1 MRDTWRE
8 ALIQSLEIEV
18 HNSGGP
24 LLVDLVTLIAFWKRK
39 ETRPA
44 SDSERI
50 IPLPSIPGVSAETTR
65 ATSQEAANQARETLN
80 VLKLEM
86 QILGTALTTI
96 YESHSKGLIN
106 QAERDRLLEKYKVDL
121 TSLEKAIEENQRL
134 VDIFDLESERE
145 QLVRTFKSRLAEID
159 AQVKSLS
166 SGGSLN
172 RSQKTG
178 HEDEKKTGIETN
190 VGKKSQTGQE
200 QSVKK
205 SSESEQLQITDAEKR
220 IEQIRAEILQAMDRL
235 EQIESE
241 G

>member
-1 MRDTWRE
+1 
-8 ALIQSLEIEV
+8 L
-18 HNSGGP
+18 
-24 LLVDLVTLIAFWKRK
+24 K
-39 ETRPA
+39 
-44 SDSERI
+44 
-50 IPLPSIPGVSAETTR
+50 
-65 ATSQEAANQARETLN
+65 

-96 YESHSKGLIN
+96 YESHTKGLIN

-121 TSLEKAIEENQRL
+121 TSLEKAIGENQRL
-134 VDIFDLESERE
+134 VDLFDLESERE

-159 AQVKSLS
+159 AQVKTLG

-172 RSQKTG
+172 RPQKTG
-178 HEDEKKTGIETN
+178 HDDEKKSGTEASES
-190 VGKKSQTGQE
+190 KKSQSGQG

>member
-1 MRDTWRE
+1 M
-8 ALIQSLEIEV
+8 
-18 HNSGGP
+18 
-24 LLVDLVTLIAFWKRK
+24 VDLVTLIAFWKRK
-39 ETRPA
+39 ETPPA
-44 SDSERI
+44 PDSERI
-50 IPLPSIPGVSAETTR
+50 IPLPSIPAVSVESTH
-65 ATSQEAANQARETLN
+65 ATSQEAANQAREALN

-121 TSLEKAIEENQRL
+121 ASLEKAIEENQRL
-134 VDIFDLESERE
+134 VDLFDLESERE

-159 AQVKSLS
+159 AQVKTLG

-172 RSQKTG
+172 HPQKTG
-178 HEDEKKTGIETN
+178 HDDEKKSGTETN
-190 VGKKSQTGQE
+190 EGKKSQTGQE